1 MNSQQHNTSQ
11 QTALESRARA
21 LLLDSINTIGN
32 NKNNYT
38 YITEWYK
45 GGVIESTATLISART
60 FANIGKSDLS
70 WEFLRALFSGQG
82 TNGFIPRF
90 VYMNTTDDNTGKLI
104 DGSGWVDF
112 VGPYPGPRLFPNSPN
127 GNEPPSSNN
136 HESKIVNIWTSNTIK
151 APPFHAT
158 AVLEVFYLSNQTD
171 ADVDQLEWFYMKL
184 KQWHNY
190 LHKRIVTNCVESTTK
205 PMQHTPCLIVNHPWE
220 TDIEMNSK
228 LWNYALENTTKIV
241 AEQGWTPNMDSEIPD
256 TVKAF
261 DWPGNETYNTLLYL
275 LQCLSEH
282 SDTDDDNQN
291 NTLFYSPCPFQMIDV
306 GTVAALSKA
315 DQDLLRIGRILKD
328 KNRIVSPKW
337 SAEQVAR
344 ERLHISKTMSQQ
356 LWSDDDDLF
365 FNSLVNLALDANST
379 YISNITTQL
388 ALPIAAASLPIMW
401 DTIDNSTILEGV
413 SSHLLQHTGHNSF
426 YCGDYPL
433 WSGGCSDSNSYI
445 SMLLNYRVAKGL
457 RHNKELGLAHYIES
471 SSLNLICGLP
481 NSDESNLTNCIE
493 SQHFARTY
501 DANTYL
507 PIDGMETSCLTAA
520 IVVDILNPDKA
531 FTYTSE
537 PPISSSSVIF
547 LIGVELILA
556 FGIGLGCVLLSLNL
570 LRRASADEEGD
581 EFVQIREE
589 EEEDLIQ
596 SLDEESY
603 HNPNDQSFFSQ
614 SRAVELISSFIP
626 SNLWPSTPG

>member
-1 MNSQQHNTSQ
+1 MNSQQHNNNTSQ

-21 LLLDSINTIGN
+21 LLLDSIHTIGN

-38 YITEWYK
+38 YITEWYE
-45 GGVIESTATLISART
+45 GGIIESTATLISART
-60 FANIGKSDLS
+60 FANIGKCDLS

-82 TNGFIPRF
+82 SNGFIPRF
-90 VYMNTTDDNTGKLI
+90 VYMNTTDDNTGNLI

-127 GNEPPSSNN
+127 GNEPPSSK
-136 HESKIVNIWTSNTIK
+136 SVNIWTSNTIM

-158 AVLEVFYLSNQTD
+158 TVLEVFYLSNQTD
-171 ADVDQLEWFYMKL
+171 ADVYQLEQFYMKL
-184 KQWHNY
+184 KLWHNY
-190 LHKRIVTNCVESTTK
+190 LHKRIVTNCVELSSTLK
-205 PMQHTPCLIVNHPWE
+205 QHTPCLILNHPWE

-241 AEQGWTPNMDSEIPD
+241 TEQGWQPNLNDDIPD
-256 TVKAF
+256 TVKAYN
-261 DWPGNETYNTLLYL
+261 WPGDETYNALLYL

-282 SDTDDDNQN
+282 SDTDEDNKN

-306 GTVAALSKA
+306 GTIAALSKA
-315 DQDLLRIGRILKD
+315 DEDLLQIGRILKD

-337 SAEQVAR
+337 SAEQVAK

-356 LWSDDDDLF
+356 LWSDDDGLF
-365 FNSLVNLALDANST
+365 FNSMINLTLDANGT
-379 YISNITTQL
+379 YISNNTTPL
-388 ALPIAAASLPIMW
+388 TLPIAAASLSILW
-401 DTIDNSTILEGV
+401 DTIDNSTMLEGV
-413 SSHLLQHTGHNSF
+413 SSHLLQHTGPNSF

-433 WSGGCSDSNSYI
+433 WSTGGCSDSDSYI
-445 SMLLNYRVAKGL
+445 IMLLNYRVAKGL
-457 RHNKELGLAHYIES
+457 RQNKELGLAHYIES
-471 SSLNLICGLP
+471 SSLNLLCGLP
-481 NSDESNLTNCIE
+481 NADESNLTNCIE
-493 SQHFARTY
+493 SQRFARTY
-501 DANTYL
+501 DANTHL
-507 PIDGMETSCLTAA
+507 PIDGMETSCITAA
-520 IVVDILNPDKA
+520 IVVDMLNSDKTFA
-531 FTYTSE
+531 YTSE
-537 PPISSSSVIF
+537 PPISRSSVIF

-589 EEEDLIQ
+589 EEEDFIQ

-614 SRAVELISSFIP
+614 SRAVELISRFIP
-626 SNLWPSTPG
+626 SNLWQSITPR

>member
-1 MNSQQHNTSQ
+1 MNSQQHNNTSQ
-11 QTALESRARA
+11 VQTALESRARA
-21 LLLDSINTIGN
+21 LLLDSIHTIGN

-38 YITEWYK
+38 YITEWYE
-45 GGVIESTATLISART
+45 GGVIESTTTLISARA
-60 FANIGKSDLS
+60 FSKIGNSDLS
-70 WEFLRALFSGQG
+70 WKFLRALFSGQG
-82 TNGFIPRF
+82 SNGFMPRF
-90 VYMNTTDDNTGKLI
+90 VYMNTTDVNTGKLI

-127 GNEPPSSNN
+127 GNELNN
-136 HESKIVNIWTSNTIK
+136 QGSKSVNIWTSNTIM

-158 AVLEVFYLSNQTD
+158 TVLEVFYLSNQTD
-171 ADVDQLEWFYMKL
+171 ADVDQLEHFYMKL

-190 LHKRIVTNCVESTTK
+190 LHKRIVPNCVELSSTLK
-205 PMQHTPCLIVNHPWE
+205 QHTPCLILNHPWE
-220 TDIEMNSK
+220 SDIEMNSK
-228 LWNYALENTTKIV
+228 LWKYALENTTKIV
-241 AEQGWTPNMDSEIPD
+241 TEQGWQPNLNDIPD
-256 TVKAF
+256 TVKSY
-261 DWPGNETYNTLLYL
+261 DWPGDETYNALLYL

-282 SDTDDDNQN
+282 ADTDYDNKN

-315 DQDLLRIGRILKD
+315 DQDLLHIGQILKD

-337 SAEQVAR
+337 SAEELAK

-365 FNSLVNLALDANST
+365 FNSIVNLTLDANGT
-379 YISNITTQL
+379 YTSNITTPL
-388 ALPIAAASLPIMW
+388 TLPIAAASLPILW

-426 YCGDYPL
+426 YCGDYSL
-433 WSGGCSDSNSYI
+433 WSMGGCSDSDSYI
-445 SMLLNYRVAKGL
+445 SMLLNCRVAKGL

-481 NSDESNLTNCIE
+481 NSDESNLTDCIE
-493 SQHFARTY
+493 SQRFARTY
-501 DANTYL
+501 GANTHL

-520 IVVDILNPDKA
+520 IVVDMLNPDKA

-537 PPISSSSVIF
+537 PPISSSSIIF

-556 FGIGLGCVLLSLNL
+556 FGIGIVCVLLSLNL
-570 LRRASADEEGD
+570 LRRASADEEDD

-603 HNPNDQSFFSQ
+603 HNPNDQSFSLELL
-614 SRAVELISSFIP
+614 SRFIP
-626 SNLWPSTPG
+626 SNLWPSTPR